1 MVSGIIMVN
10 AATIYTFIN
19 FTYTFS
25 VRDCNPNIYNASIH
39 RIYGNSVKNYQNVL
53 YFATAVA
60 VLMKVVSIFS
70 YYYALKK
77 YMKFKEN
84 SHLFLI
90 SLFTCLCPTGL
101 CAPLITYNHN
111 QCAPENNLIG

>member
-1 MVSGIIMVN
+1 MKLFSVEDSRTTKVIELDEFGKNSMVFGIFMVN
-10 AATIYTFIN
+10 AATVYTLVN

-39 RIYGNSVKNYQNVL
+39 HIYRGDVKNYENVL

-60 VLMKVVSIFS
+60 VLMKIISIFT

-77 YMKFKEN
+77 YMRF
-84 SHLFLI
+84 
-90 SLFTCLCPTGL
+90 
-101 CAPLITYNHN
+101 
-111 QCAPENNLIG
+111 

>member
-1 MVSGIIMVN
+1 MKLFPVEDSRTTMVIDLDEFGKNSMVFGIFMVN
-10 AATIYTFIN
+10 AATVYTLIN

-39 RIYGNSVKNYQNVL
+39 SIYGVSVKTYENVM

-60 VLMKVVSIFS
+60 VLMKIVSIFS

-77 YMKFKEN
+77 YINF
-84 SHLFLI
+84 
-90 SLFTCLCPTGL
+90 
-101 CAPLITYNHN
+101 
-111 QCAPENNLIG
+111 